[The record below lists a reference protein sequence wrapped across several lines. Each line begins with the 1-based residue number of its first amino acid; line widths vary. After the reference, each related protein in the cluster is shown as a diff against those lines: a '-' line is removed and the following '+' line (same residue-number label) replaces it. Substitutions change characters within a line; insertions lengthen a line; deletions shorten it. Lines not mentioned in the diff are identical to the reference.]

1 MICLVRP
8 MEVTLLLI
16 ALITSKI
23 SQTLGIVLALA
34 HVLSIPS
41 LERKGFAARSVG
53 THDWHVL
60 LVTRNSQRAVITRL

>member
-53 THDWHVL
+53 THD
-60 LVTRNSQRAVITRL
+60 